1 MATILLIDTS
11 ADVFSVAISRLDGP
25 SSALGTSPVILA
37 EVTGTEPRTQS
48 AMLMPAVDECLR
60 KAGLSPKDLDAV
72 CVSKGPGS
80 YTGLRVG
87 VSTAKGLCMGL
98 GIPLIAIGTLE
109 LLFAQALPEAGD
121 CKYIIPMIDARRM
134 EVYSAVFS
142 IDGTMV
148 REIRPEIVEP
158 GIYDEYLSAGP
169 VLFTGDGA
177 LKCRDILVPEGTD
190 PSVRYAPSELSFPDV
205 PSGPL
210 PLTRPRAA
218 MPSEGS
224 VPSGT
229 RILPLNP
236 SAKAMAGEAAKAF
249 DEKRFEDLAYFEPFY
264 LKDFVAKLPSRKLF

>member
-25 SSALGTSPVILA
+25 SCALGDSPVILA

-190 PSVRYAPSELSFPDV
+190 PS
-205 PSGPL
+205 
-210 PLTRPRAA
+210 
-218 MPSEGS
+218 
-224 VPSGT
+224 GT